1 MFSHNALSQFSSY
14 TNAKILLPTGEASTS
29 LDCAI
34 RLDVPPFL
42 EAEFL
47 TGQLPVDEIDLQ
59 GLCIISCESSGTV
72 YKINARIEEIL
83 NERCLRLEAFDVT
96 NPPQKRRFFR
106 IDAEVSMKYW
116 QIDQD
121 EAQPGKAIMKKV
133 NLSGCGIRFSTDE
146 ALQLDQLVRMEL
158 SFPDP
163 YSNCVEAAGRVVRVI
178 SNGDHHQEAALD
190 LVEIDAA
197 EQEKIIRF
205 CLAEQRRQI
214 RFRVQVQARA

>member
-1 MFSHNALSQFSSY
+1 MFSHTALKQFASY
-14 TNAKILLPTGEASTS
+14 TNARILLPTGDTSLS

-34 RLDVPPFL
+34 RLEAPPFL

-47 TGQLPVDEIDLQ
+47 IGQLPVDEINLM
-59 GLCIISCESSGTV
+59 GMCIISCENSGTV
-72 YKINARIEEIL
+72 YKINARIENIV
-83 NERCLRLEAFDVT
+83 NDRCLRLEAFDVT

-106 IDAEVSMKYW
+106 IDAEVQMKYW

-121 EAQPGKAIMKKV
+121 EARPGKAVMKKV

-146 ALQLDQLVRMEL
+146 PLHLDQLVRMEL
-158 SFPDP
+158 HFPEP
-163 YSNCVEAAGRVVRVI
+163 YNSSAEAAGRVIRVV
-178 SNGDHHQEAALD
+178 NDGEDHQEVALD
-190 LVEIDAA
+190 LVEIDAS

-214 RFRVQVQARA
+214 RFRVQVQSRV